1 MIKNF
6 TLLILLVLS
15 LKVSSQVIYEPFQSS
30 KLGESRDIKIQLPRN
45 YDPEEKVEYPL
56 IIVLDGDYLF
66 EPVIGNV
73 DYQSYWG
80 EMPKCVVVG
89 VNQSATRSKD
99 FYYDDE
105 QFFPS
110 QDGAN
115 FFEFLGMELVPYIE
129 GKYNVS
135 DFRIVMGHDM
145 SANFLNYYLFKDQPM
160 YRAFVS
166 FSPDLAPE
174 MKTRLQQRLSTLDVD
189 TFYYL
194 ATADNDISRL
204 NKSILE
210 ADELIKSIENP
221 KVHYRF
227 DNFNDADH
235 YSMVGLGIPKA
246 LNQIFDLYKP
256 INMKEYNEKVLTYEG
271 SPYQYLEKK
280 YKDIEFF
287 YGFEKKVVEN
297 DFKAIAAASN
307 KKDDIESLK
316 ELSKLAKKEYPG
328 SMISA
333 YYLGMYYEKDN
344 NLKKALQ
351 YYNSG
356 LLLEPSEFIDKEVL
370 LDKIYAIQD
379 QQ

>member
-1 MIKNF
+1 MAKHF
-6 TLLILLVLS
+6 TLLFVLLITLQAT
-15 LKVSSQVIYEPFQSS
+15 SQVIYEPFQSS
-30 KLGESRDIKIQLPRN
+30 KLGEKRDIKIQLPRN
-45 YDPEEKVEYPL
+45 YDPEEKTQYPL

-80 EMPKCVVVG
+80 EMPRCVVVG
-89 VNQSATRSKD
+89 VNQSTTRDKD
-99 FYYDDE
+99 FYYDDS
-105 QFFPS
+105 QFLPS
-110 QDGAN
+110 QDGAD

-129 GKYNVS
+129 SKYNVS
-135 DFRIVMGHDM
+135 QFRIIMGHDL
-145 SANFLNYYLFKDQPM
+145 SANFLNFYIFKDQPM

-174 MKTRLQQRLSTLDVD
+174 MGSRLQQRLSTIDVD

-194 ATADNDISRL
+194 ATADNDIISL

-210 ADELIKSIENP
+210 VDAALKTVDNP
-221 KVHYRF
+221 KLHYRF
-227 DNFNDADH
+227 DNFTDADH

-246 LNQIFDLYKP
+246 LNQIFELYKP
-256 INMKEYNEKVLTYEG
+256 ISMKEYTEKVLTYEG
-271 SPYQYLEKK
+271 SPYAYLEKK

-297 DFKAIAAASN
+297 DLKAIAAASN
-307 KKDDIESLK
+307 KKDDLESLK
-316 ELSKLAKKEYPG
+316 DLSKLAKKEYPE

-333 YYLGMYYEKDN
+333 YYLGIYHEKDN

-356 LLLEPSEFIDKEVL
+356 LLLEPSEFIDKDML
-370 LDKIYAIQD
+370 LEKIYAIKD
-379 QQ
+379 QK

>member
-1 MIKNF
+1 MIKHF
-6 TLLILLVLS
+6 TLFFFLTTLHVT
-15 LKVSSQVIYEPFQSS
+15 SQVIYEPFQST
-30 KLGESRDIKIQLPRN
+30 KLGEARDIKIQLPRN
-45 YDPEEKVEYPL
+45 YNPEDKTEYPL

-80 EMPKCVVVG
+80 EMPKCIIVG
-89 VNQSATRSKD
+89 VNQSATREKD
-99 FYYDDE
+99 LSYDSE
-105 QFFPS
+105 MFFPS
-110 QDGAN
+110 QDSAN
-115 FFEFLGMELVPYIE
+115 FFEFLGMELIPYIE
-129 GKYNVS
+129 SKYKAS
-135 DFRIVMGHDM
+135 DFRIALGHDM
-145 SANFLNYYLFKDQPM
+145 SANFINYYLFKDRPIF
-160 YRAFVS
+160 RAFVL

-174 MKTRLQQRLSTLDVD
+174 MGNRLQQRLMTLQTD

-194 ATADNDISRL
+194 ATADNDISNL

-210 ADELIKSIENP
+210 TDGILKTVENP

-227 DNFNDADH
+227 DNFTDADH

-246 LNQIFDLYKP
+246 LNQIFELYKP
-256 INMKEYNEKVLTYEG
+256 INLKEYNEKVLTYEG
-271 SPYQYLEKK
+271 SPYEYLVKK

-297 DFKAIAAASN
+297 DLKAIAAASN
-307 KKDDIESLK
+307 KKNDLESLQ
-316 ELSKLAKKEYPG
+316 ELSKLAKKEYPD
-328 SMISA
+328 SMISS

-356 LLLEPSEFIDKEVL
+356 LLLEPSEFIDKDIL
-370 LDKIYAIQD
+370 LDKIYAIKDRQ
-379 QQ
+379 

>member
-204 NKSILE
+204 YKSILE

-221 KVHYRF
+221 KVHYKF

-316 ELSKLAKKEYPG
+316 ELSKLAKKEYPD

>member
-1 MIKNF
+1 MIKHI
-6 TLLILLVLS
+6 TLLLFFFSVLEMT
-15 LKVSSQVIYEPFQSS
+15 SQVIYEPFQSS
-30 KLGESRDIKIQLPRN
+30 KLGQSRDIKIQLPRDYN
-45 YDPEEKVEYPL
+45 PEEKAVYPL
-56 IIVLDGDYLF
+56 IVVLDGDYLF

-80 EMPKCVVVG
+80 EMPKCIVVG
-89 VNQSATRSKD
+89 VNQSTTRGNDLS
-99 FYYDDE
+99 FDDE
-105 QFFPS
+105 QYFPS
-110 QDGAN
+110 QDSAE
-115 FFEFLGMELVPYIE
+115 FFEFLSMELIPYIE
-129 GKYNVS
+129 SKYKVS
-135 DFRIVMGHDM
+135 PFRIAFGHDM
-145 SANFLNYYLFKDQPM
+145 SANFLNYYIFKDKPIF
-160 YRAFVS
+160 RAYAL

-174 MKTRLQQRLSTLDVD
+174 MANRLQQRLSTLSVD

-210 ADELIKSIENP
+210 TDVILKTLENP

-227 DNFNDADH
+227 DNFIDADH
-235 YSMVGLGIPKA
+235 YSMVGLGIPKV
-246 LNQIFDLYKP
+246 LNQIFELYKP
-256 INMKEYNEKVLTYEG
+256 INTKEYNEKVLTYEG
-271 SPYQYLEKK
+271 SPFDYLVKK

-297 DFKAIAAASN
+297 DLKAIAAASN
-307 KKDDIESLK
+307 KKNDLESLK
-316 ELSKLAKKEYPG
+316 ELSQLAKKEYPG
-328 SMISA
+328 SMISS

-356 LLLEPSEFIDKEVL
+356 LLLEPSEFIDKDIL
-370 LDKIYAIQD
+370 LDKIYAIKD